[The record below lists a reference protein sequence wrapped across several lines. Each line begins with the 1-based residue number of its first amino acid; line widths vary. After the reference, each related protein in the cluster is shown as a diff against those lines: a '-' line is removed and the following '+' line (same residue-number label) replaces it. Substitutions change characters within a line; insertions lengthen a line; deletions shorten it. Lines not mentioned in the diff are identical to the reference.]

1 MCNLK
6 VERHECKDCP
16 LQDRPTVI
24 EFKQCEKYHKK
35 VSHLTKTELRQ
46 RQGELIGEA
55 WEGGFTMITN
65 VADGS
70 IVYFES
76 GIAELRPSRDCLSDV
91 KCTEFKDWLC
101 SLHNVAGRRRTD
113 RRGTNGDQVM

>member
-1 MCNLK
+1 M
-6 VERHECKDCP
+6 
-16 LQDRPTVI
+16 
-24 EFKQCEKYHKK
+24 
-35 VSHLTKTELRQ
+35 TKTELSQ
-46 RQGELIGEA
+46 RQGEEIGEA

-65 VADGS
+65 VDGGS

-91 KCTEFKDWLC
+91 KCTELKDWLC

-113 RRGTNGDQVM
+113 RRESNGDQAV